1 MRTIIEQIR
10 RARRAG
16 TPLLAIETP
25 DQTGLVAQLRELG
38 NGSAPPILEWNCIQG
53 IVPRNEA
60 AKEPVAGKLGM
71 DEASQLTDPTEAV
84 INFVAK
90 VPRKAIML
98 MANADLYLD
107 QPGFIQALST
117 CRDVVKS
124 NVRTI
129 ILAGTSVQVPA
140 ALRHDT
146 ITLREPLP
154 DDDRLLGVVRACAET
169 YNAYVAG
176 GGGTWPHPGEEAF
189 VKAAADLRGLSA
201 FAAEQAATTALM
213 DSGSFDSVHEERNNA
228 IDATPGL
235 SVDRDTVTYSDMRG
249 CERAIEYMTRL
260 CQGPESPQLILRID
274 EIEKK
279 LSGSNDHDRAGA
291 TGADELQMLLQMMED
306 HLWSGVINF
315 GHPGTAKSM
324 FCKATGPTFGIPSI
338 ALDLGA
344 TRGKYVGESE
354 QNIRAAL
361 ETVRTIGGSR
371 VHVMAT
377 CNELNGLPP
386 ELRRRFTDGIMFYD
400 LPSAG
405 ERALM
410 WSLYATKYS
419 IDINMGIEGGDV
431 PDLEGLTGA
440 EIRNICRSAYRMD
453 VPLHEAA
460 RDVVPVVKS
469 DPKGIERR
477 RRQAHGCY
485 RSAAT
490 PGVYQM
496 PSDDDNLTRELGG

>member
-1 MRTIIEQIR
+1 MRTILEQVR

-16 TPLLAIETP
+16 TPLLAVETP
-25 DQTGLVAQLRELG
+25 DQTGLVDQLRALG
-38 NGSAPPILEWNCIQG
+38 NGTAPPLMEWNCIQG
-53 IVPRNEA
+53 IVPRNEE
-60 AKEPVAGKLGM
+60 AKEPVFKLE
-71 DEASQLTDPTEAV
+71 DPENLTDPTEAV

-90 VPRKAIML
+90 VPRKSIMM

-129 ILAGTSVQVPA
+129 ILMGTSVQVPA

-146 ITLREPLP
+146 ISLREPLP

-169 YNAYVAG
+169 YNTYRSG
-176 GGGTWPHPGEEAF
+176 QGEPWPHPGEDALI
-189 VKAAADLRGLSA
+189 KAAADLRGLSA

-213 DSGSFDSVHEERNNA
+213 DSGSFESVHEERNNA
-228 IDATPGL
+228 IDSTPGL

-306 HLWSGVINF
+306 HLWSGIINF

-361 ETVRTIGGSR
+361 EAVRTIGGSR

-400 LPSAG
+400 LPNAG

-410 WSLYATKYS
+410 WALYMDRFKLDERLTYDDAPD
-419 IDINMGIEGGDV
+419 ID
-431 PDLEGLTGA
+431 GLTGA

-453 VPLHEAA
+453 VSLQEAA

-485 RSAAT
+485 RSASA

-496 PSDDDNLTRELGG
+496 PEESADISRRELGG